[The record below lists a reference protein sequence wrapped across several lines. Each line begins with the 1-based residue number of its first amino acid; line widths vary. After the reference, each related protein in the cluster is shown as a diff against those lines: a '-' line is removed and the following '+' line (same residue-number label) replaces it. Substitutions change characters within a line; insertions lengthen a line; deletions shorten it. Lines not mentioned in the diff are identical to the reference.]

1 MKKTLLT
8 LTTLFLGLHL
18 FTIDTGAQMQS
29 TNYRITTTVVSGG
42 GGPMSSASFQANGTI
57 GQPTPIMEDGM
68 DPFSNNY
75 GLLPGFW
82 YTLPVSGDGPI
93 IDDIV
98 FDGCISELCTSTV
111 AVTATDPAGGNLAYV
126 WTAEDGGAIIGSG
139 DTVDFDPPNAS
150 LPPACLPFRVTVA
163 VTSDVSGSTTEQTVD
178 ITVKLGG
185 DANSD
190 GVVNI
195 LDKVAVRN
203 AFGSSGPNPADV
215 NCDNVVNILDKV
227 IVRNQ
232 FGQSGCACP

>member
-1 MKKTLLT
+1 MC
-8 LTTLFLGLHL
+8 
-18 FTIDTGAQMQS
+18 
-29 TNYRITTTVVSGG
+29 
-42 GGPMSSASFQANGTI
+42 
-57 GQPTPIMEDGM
+57 GQPRM
-68 DPFSNNY
+68 
-75 GLLPGFW
+75 
-82 YTLPVSGDGPI
+82 V
-93 IDDIV
+93 V
-98 FDGCISELCTSTV
+98 
-111 AVTATDPAGGNLAYV
+111 
-126 WTAEDGGAIIGSG
+126 AIIGSG

-163 VTSDVSGSTTEQTVD
+163 VTSDVSGLTTEQTVD

-185 DANSD
+185 DANGD